1 MQKLSSYVFFI
12 LVSLSLT
19 ASAQQKTYTIPFQ
32 LTDYNNIA
40 IQAILNKKDTV
51 NLMFHTAASA
61 LTLTEEALKNI
72 KSLKFG
78 RTDSVKSWGG
88 SDNTSRYSESNTVQI
103 GGLKWEHVPIWEN
116 KNSGQQTDGKFGL
129 ELFENKVIE
138 IDFDKK
144 VLIVSNDLPL
154 KAKTYEKL
162 KLTFEN
168 DMMFLEANA
177 TLGNNSLKNKY
188 LIHSGYAGAILFD
201 DQFVADHKIG
211 EQLTITAEK
220 QLKDSFGNV
229 LKTKKA
235 ILPTFTIGS
244 QKLSNVSVGFFE
256 GALGRQ
262 KMSIIGGDILKRFNI
277 IIDAKRAFI
286 YLKANKLKNSAY
298 ANV

>member
-1 MQKLSSYVFFI
+1 MQKLSSYFLFLLI
-12 LVSLSLT
+12 SLSLT
-19 ASAQQKTYTIPFQ
+19 ATAQEKTYTIPFQ
-32 LTDYNNIA
+32 LTDYNNLS

-61 LTLTEEALKNI
+61 LTLTEDGLKRI

-103 GGLKWEHVPIWEN
+103 GALKWEHVPIWEN

-129 ELFENKVIE
+129 ELFENKTIE

-144 VLIVSNDLPL
+144 VIIVSNNLPT

-162 KLTFEN
+162 KLTYE
-168 DMMFLEANA
+168 DEMMFVEATA
-177 TLGNNSLKNKY
+177 TLGNNTLKNRY

-201 DQFVADHKIG
+201 DQFVAQNRIG
-211 EQLTITAEK
+211 DQLTITAEK

-235 ILPTFTIGS
+235 ILPAFAIGK
-244 QKLSNVSVGFFE
+244 QELTNVSVGFFE

-277 IIDAKRAFI
+277 IIDAKREFI

-298 ANV
+298 TNV

>member
-1 MQKLSSYVFFI
+1 MQKLRSYLLLL
-12 LVSLSLT
+12 LVGLSLT
-19 ASAQQKTYTIPFQ
+19 TAAQEKTYTIPFQ
-32 LTDYNNIA
+32 LTDYNNLS

-61 LTLTEEALKNI
+61 LTLTEDALKHI

-103 GGLKWEHVPIWEN
+103 GGLKWEHIPIWEN

-129 ELFENKVIE
+129 ELFENKTIE

-144 VLIVSNDLPL
+144 VLIVSNNLPA

-162 KLTFEN
+162 KLTFE
-168 DMMFLEANA
+168 DEMMFVEADA
-177 TLGNNSLKNKY
+177 TIGNNSLKNRY

-201 DQFVADHKIG
+201 DQFVAQHKIG
-211 EQLTITAEK
+211 DQLTITAEK

-235 ILPTFTIGS
+235 IVPSFTIGN
-244 QKLSNVSVGFFE
+244 QKLNNVSVGFFE

-277 IIDAKRAFI
+277 IIDAKREFI
-286 YLKANKLKNSAY
+286 YLKANKLKNLAY
-298 ANV
+298 SNV

>member
-1 MQKLSSYVFFI
+1 MQKLSSYILFI
-12 LVSLSLT
+12 LVGLSLSTT
-19 ASAQQKTYTIPFQ
+19 AQEKTYTIPFQ
-32 LTDYNNIA
+32 LTDYNNLS
-40 IQAILNKKDTV
+40 IQAILNQKDTV
-51 NLMFHTAASA
+51 NLMFHTAASS

-78 RTDSVKSWGG
+78 RTDNVKSWGG

-103 GGLKWEHVPIWEN
+103 GALKWEHIPIWEN
-116 KNSGQQTDGKFGL
+116 KNSGQQTGGKFGL
-129 ELFENKVIE
+129 ELFDNKTIE

-144 VLIVSNDLPL
+144 VLIISNLLPT

-162 KLTFEN
+162 KLTFED
-168 DMMFLEANA
+168 DMMFVEADA

-211 EQLTITAEK
+211 DQLTITAEK

-235 ILPTFTIGS
+235 ILPSFTIGS
-244 QKLSNVSVGFFE
+244 QILNNVSVGFFE

-277 IIDAKRAFI
+277 IIDAKREFI
-286 YLKANKLKNSAY
+286 YLKANKLKDLAY
-298 ANV
+298 SNV